1 MALVLKRITDPYYC
15 VKCDITRK
23 IIHYGNFYYEDDE
36 DGLIVDAEYYHD
48 RKMQQQFEE
57 AMMNPELMVGQDVI
71 SYQTMMRQKER
82 EFLDKGL
89 LDRPVAGKP
98 YATKGGGYNAR

>member
-23 IIHYGNFYYEDDE
+23 LLAYGDFYYEDDE
-36 DGLIVDAEYYHD
+36 DGLIVDAEYYYQ
-48 RKMQQQFEE
+48 RKMQQKYDE
-57 AMMNPELMVGQDVI
+57 AFMNPELMVGQDVI
-71 SYQTMMRQKER
+71 AYKTMLRQKER

-89 LDRPVAGKP
+89 LNRPVAGKT
-98 YATKGGGYNAR
+98 YTSKGGF